1 MNRKEIEDEAA
12 PHQRKTDWTRIAA
25 WTFGAWAIMVPLAA
39 SIIVSGQN
47 KILSEIQS
55 YRLESMAKDSSQD
68 STIATLTA
76 YQVMVLM
83 WKARLEAA
91 EEKR

>member
-1 MNRKEIEDEAA
+1 MNRKEIEEEAA
-12 PHQRKTDWTRIAA
+12 PRERKTDWTRIAA

-55 YRLESMAKDSSQD
+55 YRLESMVKDSSQD

-76 YQVMVLM
+76 NQVMVLM

>member
-1 MNRKEIEDEAA
+1 VNLQQIEEEAA
-12 PHQRKTDWTRIAA
+12 PRGRKTDWTRIAA
-25 WTFGAWAIMVPLAA
+25 WTFGAWAVMVPLAA

-55 YRLESMAKDSSQD
+55 YRLESMQKDSAQD

-76 YQVMVLM
+76 NQIAVLL
-83 WKARLEAA
+83 WKARLEAK
-91 EEKR
+91 EENH